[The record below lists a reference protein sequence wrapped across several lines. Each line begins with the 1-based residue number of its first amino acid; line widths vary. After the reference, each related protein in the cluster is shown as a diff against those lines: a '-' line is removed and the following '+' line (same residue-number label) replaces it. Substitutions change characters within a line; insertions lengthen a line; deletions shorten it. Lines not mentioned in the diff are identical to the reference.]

1 MRNYFKSALF
11 FAAIIFATQYL
22 FIAFVPELIFAIAK
36 HRSGKPLNTVIQ
48 APRTDAKLRR
58 VVLPNPDFV
67 YNACFYDVSKNDLL
81 ITGLFSDSTQ
91 YSSLAFYG
99 DNVQPYYV
107 MNNLQGFKRKYSV
120 RLSSVG
126 RENGCIRTPS
136 KQGAILMRVLVT
148 DSAQY
153 EKAKQL
159 QSVFTVR
166 LLPQNN

>member
-1 MRNYFKSALF
+1 MRNYFTSTFL
-11 FAAIIFATQYL
+11 FAAIVFAMQYL
-22 FIAFVPELIFAIAK
+22 FIALVPDIIFAIAK

-81 ITGLFSDSTQ
+81 ITGLFADTSQ
-91 YSSLAFYG
+91 YCSLAFYG
-99 DNVQPYYV
+99 DNVQPFYV
-107 MNNLQGFKRKYSV
+107 MNNLQGFKKKYSV

-126 RENGCIRTPS
+126 RENGCIRTPT

-153 EKAKQL
+153 ENAKQL
-159 QSVFTVR
+159 QSIFKVQ